1 MPCAC
6 ARIPTS
12 FTSTMMCN
20 PDRDVAAG
28 VSLLL
33 LSADVAIPPLHSG
46 SYEKQAFSAC
56 FSWCEQLVN
65 NC

>member
-6 ARIPTS
+6 APIPTS
-12 FTSTMMCN
+12 FTSITMCN
-20 PDRDVAAG
+20 PERNVAAG

-33 LSADVAIPPLHSG
+33 FSADLAIAPLHGG
-46 SYEKQAFSAC
+46 SHEKQAFSAC
-56 FSWCEQLVN
+56 FSGCEQLVN